1 MPALDPELL
10 RWVVAVAAPGDEVVG
25 VRGLREGG
33 SPWLVRFAATDEV
46 VVRVGSEPN
55 VAALEA
61 EVRALEIVNRHSDLA
76 PRVIVADLTG
86 AAVPGLFAVVTTK
99 LAGTSQLATEPTPAR
114 LRAMGAA
121 VAAIQAGSRGRSARP
136 ARPSDRRRRLR
147 RRCGAPL
154 PPEPLLADAEEAV
167 VHAAVPG
174 GPDVLVHGDFWFGN
188 TLWDGDV
195 LVGVIDWDCS
205 GTGPAG
211 LDVGSLRCDAALCA
225 GPDAADEA
233 LAGYEQAAGR
243 RAEHVAYW
251 DLVAGLATPPTM
263 DWFVSAIQGQ
273 GRGDLDQAT
282 LIDRRDAFVAAALV
296 QLRSA

>member
-1 MPALDPELL
+1 VPALDPELL
-10 RWVVAVAAPGDEVVG
+10 RWVVAVAAPGDELVD

-33 SPWLVRFAATDEV
+33 TPWLVRFAATDDV
-46 VVRVGSEPN
+46 VVRVGSESN

-61 EVRALEIVNRHSDLA
+61 EVRALEIVNGGSDLA
-76 PRVIVADLTG
+76 PRLIAADLTG

-99 LAGTSQLATEPTPAR
+99 LAGTSHLATEPTPAR
-114 LRAMGAA
+114 LRAMGAT
-121 VAAIQAGSRGRSARP
+121 VAAIQGVPAAGALPRRVRPIDDVDFAAVRRAAP
-136 ARPSDRRRRLR
+136 AR
-147 RRCGAPL
+147 
-154 PPEPLLADAEEAV
+154 PLLADAEQAV
-167 VHAAVPG
+167 VHAAVPV

-225 GPDAADEA
+225 SPDAADEA
-233 LAGYEQAAGR
+233 LAGYEQASGR